1 MVHLQSRFL
10 IFAGLLLSFSIPVAA
25 HHGASNYDL
34 TKTLTL
40 TGTVTS
46 FYWANPHCL
55 IHLDAM
61 ATDGTIQHWTLEM
74 ASIHTMTRRGWNKNL
89 LKPGDKVIAD
99 THPAQNGLPIGISAD
114 SGIIMNFTVNG
125 RQVSSK

>member
-1 MVHLQSRFL
+1 MSQLKFSFL
-10 IFAGLLLSFSIPVAA
+10 ISAVFLLVSMPVSA

-34 TKTLTL
+34 KKTVTL
-40 TGTVTS
+40 TGTITS
-46 FYWANPHCL
+46 FYWANPHSL
-55 IHLDAM
+55 VHLDAVG
-61 ATDGTIQHWTLEM
+61 ADGVIQHWTLEM

-89 LKPGDKVIAD
+89 LKPGDKVIVD